1 MKKIKLILVILWMI
15 IIFMFSN
22 QKANDSSKLS
32 DGLILKTVRIIE
44 KINHKQYSD
53 EEILETF
60 VKPVRK
66 IAHLTIYLVL
76 GVLVYLYIKELK
88 IDNKFIVSL
97 LICVIYALSDE
108 IHQLFIIGRS
118 GNIIDVLIDSLGS
131 IIGIF
136 IIKKVGNLHEKIK

>member
-1 MKKIKLILVILWMI
+1 M
-15 IIFMFSN
+15 
-22 QKANDSSKLS
+22 
-32 DGLILKTVRIIE
+32 
-44 KINHKQYSD
+44 
-53 EEILETF
+53 
-60 VKPVRK
+60 
-66 IAHLTIYLVL
+66 
-76 GVLVYLYIKELK
+76 LVYLYIKELK